1 MVDNIDYDG
10 ADTMAGN
17 PKFDFDSKT
26 VSDNGMS

>member
-1 MVDNIDYDG
+1 MVDNDG

-26 VSDNGMS
+26 VSDNGMSQI